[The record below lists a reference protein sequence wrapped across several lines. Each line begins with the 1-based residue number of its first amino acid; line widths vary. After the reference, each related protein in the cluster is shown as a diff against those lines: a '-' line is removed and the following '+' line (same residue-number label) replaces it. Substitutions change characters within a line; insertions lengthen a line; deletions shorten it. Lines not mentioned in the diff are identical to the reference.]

1 MVTDMTPVG
10 NGGVSLLYLTSAGDQ
25 TDGGVA
31 RDAAGTDQTPISSS
45 IKPAQKSALKSSSFT
60 TNTLTSPLLPGSPS
74 PVSGQFVEQR
84 SPPRR
89 EHQECCALM

>member
-1 MVTDMTPVG
+1 MDMTPVG

-31 RDAAGTDQTPISSS
+31 RDAAGTDQTPIFSS

-74 PVSGQFVEQR
+74 PASGQFVEQR